1 MTIQNLEMTSPKYF
15 SVRAFCERQ
24 NLSEGAVRSW
34 IFFSEQNGFKKCI
47 RRVGRRIYVLEE
59 KFFEWME
66 GNNYAE

>member
-1 MTIQNLEMTSPKYF
+1 MTNQNSEMTSPKYF

-34 IFFSEQNGFKKCI
+34 LFFNQNDFTKKCT
-47 RRVGRRIYVLEE
+47 RKVGRKIYVLEE

-66 GNNYAE
+66 GNNHA